1 MPQLALASIIE
12 QIHHAPPQLVY
23 EFAGAGSR
31 ALTWLHSVGGS
42 SRTVL
47 EASERYST
55 AALRDLL
62 GTLPPQI
69 VAPDT
74 ARQMAVRAYERAR
87 ALHLPHVALDETASP
102 LLGVACTATIA
113 TNYAKRGNHRAVVAV
128 QQATGST
135 TYDLIIQKGLRE
147 RADEEDLVSRL
158 VLHAIASACAIDADV
173 LPPLAPEERVTHH
186 YQPATDALAHLLAGE
201 CNSVTVQ
208 PDGTRNCN
216 HPVAGA
222 ILSGSFNPLHH
233 GHTTMA
239 TTARMLLGMPVTYE
253 LPVINADK
261 GHLISEEIERRVAQF
276 RGVAPLVLSRA
287 PLFVDKAELFP
298 GCVFVMGYDT
308 AIRLVTPRYYQ
319 GEAGMHAAFARLRAA
334 GCRLLVAGRVHDNRF
349 ATLQDIALPAAFRDL
364 FIELPEPRFRV
375 DISST
380 ALRQSART
388 RTAANTA
395 PPTPD
400 DLDDEP

>member
-1 MPQLALASIIE
+1 MPQLALATIIE
-12 QIHHAPPQLVY
+12 RIHHTPPQLVY

-62 GTLPPQI
+62 GTLPPQL

-74 ARQMAVRAYERAR
+74 ARQMAARAYERAR
-87 ALHLPHVALDETASP
+87 VLHLPHVALDAMARP

-113 TNYAKRGNHRAVVAV
+113 TDYAKRGNHQAVVAI
-128 QQATGST
+128 QQATGCT
-135 TYDLIIQKGLRE
+135 TYDLTLQKGLRD

-173 LPPLAPEERVTHH
+173 LPPLAPEERVIHQ
-186 YQPATDALAHLLAGE
+186 YQPATDPLAHLLAGE

-208 PDGTRNCN
+208 PDGTRICN
-216 HPVAGA
+216 HPVQGA
-222 ILSGSFNPLHH
+222 MLSGSFNPLHH

-239 TTARMLLGMPVTYE
+239 ATARMLLGMPVTYE

-261 GHLISEEIERRVAQF
+261 GHLISEEIERRIAQF

-287 PLFVDKAELFP
+287 PLFVDKAALFP
-298 GCVFVMGYDT
+298 GCIFVMGYDT
-308 AIRLVTPRYYQ
+308 AIRLVTPHYYQ
-319 GEAGMHAAFARLRAA
+319 GEAGMHAAFTRLRVAN
-334 GCRLLVAGRVHDNRF
+334 CRLLVAGRIHGDHF
-349 ATLQDIALPAAFRDL
+349 ATLQDLELPAAFRDL

-380 ALRQSART
+380 ALRQSARPG
-388 RTAANTA
+388 TAADRDHHA
-395 PPTPD
+395 PD